1 MSPRAVS
8 VVSPAAYVDDYPQ
21 GVVSY
26 FGDDAS
32 SATVLVQFCASEDF
46 NGDIFETQPKT
57 FSASGATKA
66 DFIESAFNGKGAGY
80 IRLKIV
86 NDKEM
91 TSYSSVIPYTPPAL
105 IDFMDYAMKEPAPEK
120 QEEDGST
127 RSLIEGIREGNA
139 VSVFIGPEGG
149 FEPDE
154 VEAAKAAGI
163 LPVSLGKRI
172 LRTETAALVVLSWL
186 IYRFETC

>member
-1 MSPRAVS
+1 MP
-8 VVSPAAYVDDYPQ
+8 
-21 GVVSY
+21 
-26 FGDDAS
+26 
-32 SATVLVQFCASEDF
+32 LVREPMTMEEA
-46 NGDIFETQPKT
+46 
-57 FSASGATKA
+57 
-66 DFIESAFNGKGAGY
+66 
-80 IRLKIV
+80 IRFARQNTDVRLL
-86 NDKEM
+86 
-91 TSYSSVIPYTPPAL
+91 PYEL
-105 IDFMDYAMKEPAPEK
+105 